1 MYLSSES
8 VSLACGFRARTMSLK
23 EYIKNDLEIRLRSGQ
38 ELPAPLTLE
47 ALSEHYEV
55 SFSPVRLA
63 LAELVDEGLLYKGEN
78 RRLAVNSG
86 QIKPLKRGQSS
97 ELPEPPTDMFEVI
110 TNDFVQLSLKG
121 EPVDIREEVTAQQ
134 YKISRSS
141 LRIILNRLAGTGILD
156 HIPRRGWR
164 LRPFRQED
172 MQAFLEVRELLELK
186 ALDLAK
192 SRLEEAD
199 LQKILDGNVVPKSK
213 KDPILIDNSLH
224 KYLIEKA
231 GNYYIKDFF
240 QRQGKYYDILFDW
253 EDQDRETAIE
263 TVRQHQAILKALIEK
278 DWRTARKA
286 LSYHI
291 RDNHPILSKIVKPS

>member
-1 MYLSSES
+1 
-8 VSLACGFRARTMSLK
+8 MSLK
-23 EYIKNDLEIRLRSGQ
+23 NYIKNDLEIRLRSGQ

-47 ALSEHYEV
+47 SLSEHYQV
-55 SFSPVRLA
+55 SFSPVRIA
-63 LAELVDEGLLYKGEN
+63 LAELVEEGLLQKGAN
-78 RRLAVNSG
+78 RRLVRNAE
-86 QIKPLKRGQSS
+86 QITPLKQGQSS
-97 ELPEPPTDMFEVI
+97 ELPEPPADMFEVI
-110 TNDFVQLSLKG
+110 TNDFVKLSLKG
-121 EPVDIREEVTAQQ
+121 EPVDIREEVTARR

-186 ALDLAK
+186 ALELAK
-192 SRLEEAD
+192 PHLKEED
-199 LQKILDGNVVPKSK
+199 LQKILNGNVIPQSAKEDVQ
-213 KDPILIDNSLH
+213 IDNSLH
-224 KYLIEKA
+224 EYLIEKA

-240 QRQGKYYDILFDW
+240 QRQGRYYDILFDW

-263 TVRQHQAILKALIEK
+263 TVRQHQAILTALIKK
-278 DWRTARKA
+278 DWRAARKA

-291 RDNHPILSKIVKPS
+291 RDNHPILSKIIKGR